1 MGLRLRKSIK
11 VLPGLKLNL
20 SKSGVSVTAGRRGA
34 CVNLSS
40 RGTRATVGLPGTGIS
55 YSAKVGGGKKA
66 AEAQP
71 VMEQGPRLKKPVSFL
86 GKLGIWFLWAMLCAP
101 SMQNGGAQSV
111 VALVMSIALTV
122 ITVKWINRRRER
134 SNAEMMGG
142 APAADASQTPGE

>member
-11 VLPGLKLNL
+11 VLRGLKLNL

-34 CVNLSS
+34 CVTLSS

-55 YSAKVGGGKKA
+55 YSAKVSGGKKA

-71 VMEQGPRLKKPVSFL
+71 IMEQGPRLKKPVSFL

-101 SMQNGGAQSV
+101 ECTRGTSR
-111 VALVMSIALTV
+111 T
-122 ITVKWINRRRER
+122 WWR
-134 SNAEMMGG
+134 S
-142 APAADASQTPGE
+142 

>member
-1 MGLRLRKSIK
+1 MALRLRKSLK

-34 CVNLSS
+34 CINLSS

-71 VMEQGPRLKKPVSFL
+71 VMEQGPRLKKPVSLL
-86 GKLGIWFLWAMLCAP
+86 GKLGIWFLWALLCAP
-101 SMQNGGAQSV
+101 GMHKGDAQNMA
-111 VALVMSIALTV
+111 ALVISIVLAV
-122 ITVKWINRRRER
+122 VTVKWINRRRER
-134 SNAEMMGG
+134 ANTTIER
-142 APAADASQTPGE
+142 